1 MEYNRTLRICT
12 FARPT
17 QQSSNRLVKL
27 SMDGF
32 NQHIGQAQQTIIEGL
47 DGARSPPTS
56 FNRRATFTKHILSV
70 NETKAKT
77 KGYHKLEGIQASSRK
92 SERQASRKKGSRART
107 EMTMEDRR
115 AEAIRQVHEQEVMM
129 QRNTAAVRQERGR
142 AIKLGYQVSPW
153 IAREASSMVSFSSN
167 PLALSLLEVRLYG
180 PVSVTT
186 RSRINETW
194 ATVFRGS

>member
-1 MEYNRTLRICT
+1 MAQIPNTRKYVHAEESMGRNSMEYRRALWICT

-47 DGARSPPTS
+47 DGTRSPPTS

-70 NETKAKT
+70 NETETKTKT

-107 EMTMEDRR
+107 EMTMEERR

-129 QRNTAAVRQERGR
+129 QRNTAAVRQRRGR
-142 AIKLGYQVSPW
+142 AIKFGY
-153 IAREASSMVSFSSN
+153 
-167 PLALSLLEVRLYG
+167 
-180 PVSVTT
+180 PVS
-186 RSRINETW
+186 S
-194 ATVFRGS
+194 